1 MAQRPPKSGPSR
13 RSNPAFCNVLMI
25 FCVAL
30 CDRPN
35 SFATFAAEYSGCLI
49 RQSRVATMF
58 RRASDRI
65 ALVKKESI
73 IASTRIILCALSA
86 PVCLLSAP
94 VCAFSAPVCL
104 LSAPACAL
112 SAVSAFLA
120 TSSAFLATSSASS
133 AMPNFSGGMPSD
145 YCLMT
150 YTYLP
155 TARHVLCPSADTSEV
170 WIS

>member
-1 MAQRPPKSGPSR
+1 MMAQRPPKSGPSR
-13 RSNPAFCNVLMI
+13 RSNPAFCNVLII

-49 RQSRVATMF
+49 RQSSVATMF

-86 PVCLLSAP
+86 PVCALSAP
-94 VCAFSAPVCL
+94 VCA
-104 LSAPACAL
+104 L
-112 SAVSAFLA
+112 SAVYAARRQIFTCASSRHASAFRGSVFICASRIPFILLSLSFMA
-120 TSSAFLATSSASS
+120 SASCHIT
-133 AMPNFSGGMPSD
+133 D
-145 YCLMT
+145 
-150 YTYLP
+150 TYLP
-155 TARHVLCPSADTSEV
+155 TARHVLCPLVGTSEA
-170 WIS
+170 WNA